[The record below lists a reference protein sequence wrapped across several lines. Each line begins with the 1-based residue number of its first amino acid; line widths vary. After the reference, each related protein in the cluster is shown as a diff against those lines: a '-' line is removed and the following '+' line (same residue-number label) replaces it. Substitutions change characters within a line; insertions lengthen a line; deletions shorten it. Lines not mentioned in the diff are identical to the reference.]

1 MWSDSGTEKPTM
13 TPAIEARSNP
23 PAALAE
29 LVGGEIFF
37 PTGLL
42 GFPDCRR
49 FKLSQFEPGDGHDSP
64 FFVLHSLD
72 QELSFLVIHPD
83 FIAPDYSVPVYPELR
98 QALGAKSD
106 SELLALLI
114 VTVRGQVEDITVNL
128 QGPLLVSTRSRIAMQ
143 LVLEEFPL
151 RYPLLPKQDR

>member
-13 TPAIEARSNP
+13 TPAIEPRNT
-23 PAALAE
+23 AAAVLAE

-37 PTGLL
+37 PNGLL
-42 GFPDCRR
+42 GFPNCRR
-49 FKLSQFEPGDGHDSP
+49 FKLSYFEPGDDHDSP
-64 FFVLHSLD
+64 FLVLHSLD

-106 SELLALLI
+106 GELLALLV
-114 VTVRGQVEDITVNL
+114 VTVREQVEDITVNL
-128 QGPLLVSTRSRIAMQ
+128 QGPLLLSTLSRIGMQ

-151 RYPLLPKQDR
+151 RHPLLPMQDR